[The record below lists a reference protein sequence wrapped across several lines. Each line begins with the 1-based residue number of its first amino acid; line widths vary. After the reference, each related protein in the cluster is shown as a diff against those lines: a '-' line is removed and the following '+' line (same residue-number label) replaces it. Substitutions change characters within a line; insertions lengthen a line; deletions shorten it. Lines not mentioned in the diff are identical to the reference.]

1 MNNNAQIKNYEL
13 FKTKLE
19 TVITTSGQ
27 DIGAIYFIMKD
38 VYDRVEKTYYQQVQ
52 QELNAER
59 QAQAKAEA
67 QKDTKE
73 EDDATKESE

>member
-1 MNNNAQIKNYEL
+1 MIKNYEL

-59 QAQAKAEA
+59 QAQAEAAAKAKT

>member
-1 MNNNAQIKNYEL
+1 MSQTTMIKNYEL

-19 TVITTSGQ
+19 TVIKTSGQ

-67 QKDTKE
+67 QQETKE

>member
-1 MNNNAQIKNYEL
+1 MIKNYEL

-59 QAQAKAEA
+59 QAQAEAEAKA
-67 QKDTKE
+67 QKDTQE